1 LIWFAGEGGVI
12 PRRWIVAAG
21 IVLSRGRAI
30 AGLEARTGMM
40 KKQRFKSLM
49 TWWFV
54 AGACV
59 AAAGCHSGQ
68 SESEKEKAKED
79 FREAW
84 AHRAP
89 PPEASHPKSVVV
101 AQGPSPLVY
110 QVQEPC
116 TVHVV
121 DTTTGAEIAT
131 AAARKLGMVYVS
143 EETGAFVNGERVVPG
158 PFNHGHRY
166 SISVDM
172 PHDETWGS
180 YLKFKPPQVTS
191 QPSGQ

>member
-1 LIWFAGEGGVI
+1 
-12 PRRWIVAAG
+12 
-21 IVLSRGRAI
+21 
-30 AGLEARTGMM
+30 MM

-116 TVHVV
+116 TVHII
-121 DTTTGAEIAT
+121 DATTGIELVTT
-131 AAARKLGMVYVS
+131 AAGRQALVYVS
-143 EETGAFVNGERVVPG
+143 EETGAFVSGHRLAPG
-158 PFNHGHRY
+158 PFSPGHHY
-166 SISVDM
+166 AISVEVGQEDSWHSRVGTV
-172 PHDETWGS
+172 PV
-180 YLKFKPPQVTS
+180 PPPLPPRVVTS
-191 QPSGQ
+191 QPAEK